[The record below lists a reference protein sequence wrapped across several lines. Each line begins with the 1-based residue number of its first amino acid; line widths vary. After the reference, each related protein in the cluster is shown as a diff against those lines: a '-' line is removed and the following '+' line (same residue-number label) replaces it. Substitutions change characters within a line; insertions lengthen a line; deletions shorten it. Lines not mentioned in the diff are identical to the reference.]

1 MAYAIIAIEILL
13 LVGMF
18 AWVMAEG
25 RWLKGDDEG
34 KWLMAGVSFGKAA
47 ENVLVANGLWKDWF
61 VQMGLEM
68 TLQSGHQARLSMSC
82 ISSDINSS
90 SG

>member
-34 KWLMAGVSFGKAA
+34 KWLTAKTM
-47 ENVLVANGLWKDWF
+47 F
-61 VQMGLEM
+61 V
-68 TLQSGHQARLSMSC
+68 HDKNAY
-82 ISSDINSS
+82 
-90 SG
+90 